1 MTTLLFFLCL
11 CMSTV
16 SLKSH
21 PSYRGKI
28 TKAFVMEG
36 EVFEEQVLCL
46 WFT

>member
-1 MTTLLFFLCL
+1 MTALLFFLCL
-11 CMSTV
+11 CGSTV

-28 TKAFVMEG
+28 RKAFIMEG
-36 EVFEEQVLCL
+36 EVFQEQFLSL